1 MIIYTPTLSGSST
14 VSGSLRVNGQLVV
27 TGQISGTSSYSN
39 RAITASYALN
49 VVAGTSGTSGANGT
63 SGTSGVSGNDAA
75 NSGRW
80 YYNSSIATPSDPT
93 NTYFNASSG
102 LISSVTQIGISINTI
117 NSINYNAWFSDIKNT
132 FDEIGRAH
140 V

>member
-1 MIIYTPTLSGSST
+1 MKKYTLSNLLVEVVQVAPA
-14 VSGSLRVNGQLVV
+14 VSL
-27 TGQISGTSSYSN
+27 
-39 RAITASYALN
+39 
-49 VVAGTSGTSGANGT
+49 
-63 SGTSGVSGNDAA
+63 GNDAA

-117 NSINYNAWFSDIKNT
+117 NSIDYSAL
-132 FDEIGRAH
+132 